1 MYKLANF
8 LKISYTMK
16 RRVTLALLAALA
28 LGFALQPLRERSMSH
43 YLSTQTYED
52 IYYLPPP
59 EWLGVMSLGY
69 RRALADLIWM
79 RALIYFGDE
88 FRHRGVV
95 RHVFNYGDAML
106 ALDPDFKRIY
116 GWLGMASIYTPNK
129 TSDEFLNRGV
139 EMLRRGAD
147 RYPEDGQL
155 AWDAGATIMYE
166 LIPNLPKDDPKR
178 EELKLEAN
186 EYMMAAARLGA
197 TPDWL
202 VLNNADLLGELGKA
216 DRELQHLQE
225 MYALVTDPNI
235 KTQIELRIAKLQSQS
250 DADAFSQANAE
261 FERKWQQELPYV
273 PPSLYFFLA
282 DPPEERESEAFAL

>member
-1 MYKLANF
+1 
-8 LKISYTMK
+8 MK

-28 LGFALQPLRERSMSH
+28 LGLLAQPLRKRSMSH

-59 EWLGVMSLGY
+59 KWLGVMSLGY

-88 FRHRGVV
+88 FRHRGLV

-106 ALDPDFKRIY
+106 GLDPDFKRIY
-116 GWLGMASIYTPNK
+116 GWLGMAGIYTPNK

-166 LIPNLPKDDPKR
+166 LIPNLPKDDPQR
-178 EELKLEAN
+178 EELKLQAN

-225 MYALVTDPNI
+225 MYTLVRDPLVKEQI
-235 KTQIELRIAKLQSQS
+235 KLRIAKLQSQTH
-250 DADAFSQANAE
+250 ADAFSQANTE
-261 FERKWQQELPYV
+261 FERKWQEDFPYI
-273 PPSLYFFLA
+273 PPTLYFFLVE
-282 DPPEERESEAFAL
+282 PPQEQQSEAFAL